1 MTVESVTPDAPD
13 ASGASATTAVSATTA
28 ASDEAAR
35 VRADATGPRV
45 APVAGGGVPG
55 LGHGLKL
62 VRDPLAFMS
71 QLRDH
76 GDIVRLRLGPKTV
89 YAVTT
94 PALTGALALSTDYII
109 SGPLW
114 ESMEDLLGKEGVA
127 TANGPLHRRQ
137 RRTIQP
143 AFRLDAI
150 PAYGPVIEEEAH
162 ALTGRWAPG
171 EPVDCTTEAFR
182 VAVRIAARCLLR
194 GGYTDERADR
204 LCVALSTV
212 FRGMYR
218 RMVLPLGPLYKLPLP
233 ANREFNRALADLHR
247 VVDEIVVERR
257 ASGQKPDDLLTALL
271 EAKDDNGDPIGE
283 QEIHDQVLAILTPGG
298 ETIGSTI
305 MWLLQALATHPE
317 HGDRMRDEVLAVT
330 GGRPVAFE
338 DIHKLT
344 HTNNVVVEAMRLRP
358 AVWILTRRAVRDTEL
373 GGYRIPAGADI
384 IYSPFAIQRDP
395 KSYERNLEFDPDR
408 WLPERAKDV
417 PKYAMS
423 PFSVGN
429 RKCPSD
435 HFSMAQLSLIAAA
448 LATKFRFEHVPG
460 SDGTTR
466 VGITLRPN
474 RLMLRPVA
482 R

>member
-1 MTVESVTPDAPD
+1 MTVESVKPEAPMTPEP
-13 ASGASATTAVSATTA
+13 
-28 ASDEAAR
+28 
-35 VRADATGPRV
+35 GPRE
-45 APVAGGGVPG
+45 PVLAGGAVPV

-62 VRDPLAFMS
+62 LRDPLAFMS

-76 GDIVRLRLGPKTV
+76 GDVVRLKLGPKTV

-94 PALTGALALSTDYII
+94 PALTGAMALNPDYVID
-109 SGPLW
+109 GPLW
-114 ESMEDLLGKEGVA
+114 QSLEGLLGKEGVA
-127 TANGPLHRRQ
+127 TANGPRHRRQ

-150 PAYGPVIEEEAH
+150 PGYGAIMEEEAH
-162 ALTGRWAPG
+162 ALTTRWQVG
-171 EPVDCTTEAFR
+171 ETIDCTSESFR

-194 GGYTDERADR
+194 GDFMDERAER
-204 LCVALSTV
+204 LCVALATV

-218 RMVLPLGPLYKLPLP
+218 RMVVPLGPLYNLPLP
-233 ANREFNRALADLHR
+233 PNRKFNAALADLHLL
-247 VVDEIVVERR
+247 VDEIVAERR

-283 QEIHDQVLAILTPGG
+283 QEIHDQVVAILTPGS
-298 ETIGSTI
+298 ETVASTI
-305 MWLLQALATHPE
+305 MWLLQVLAEHPE
-317 HGDRMRDEVLAVT
+317 HADRVCEEVQSVT

-338 DIHKLT
+338 DVRALT

-358 AVWILTRRAVRDTEL
+358 AVWILTRRAVADTEL

-384 IYSPFAIQRDP
+384 VYSPYAIQRDA
-395 KSYERNLEFDPDR
+395 KSYKGNLEFDPDR
-408 WLPERAKDV
+408 WLPERVKEV

-435 HFSMAQLSLIAAA
+435 HFSMAQLSLITAAV
-448 LATKFRFEHVPG
+448 ATKYRFEQVSG
-460 SDGTTR
+460 SDDGTR
-466 VGITLRPN
+466 VGITLRPHK
-474 RLMLRPVA
+474 LLLRPVA